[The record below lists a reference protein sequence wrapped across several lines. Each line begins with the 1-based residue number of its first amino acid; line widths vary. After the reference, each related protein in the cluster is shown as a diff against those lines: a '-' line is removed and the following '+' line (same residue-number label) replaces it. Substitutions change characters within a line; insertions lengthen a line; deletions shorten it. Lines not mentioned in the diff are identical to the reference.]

1 MSAVERRIDEVGRQ
15 TILVMAV
22 PYVLATA
29 LAFNLRARYNVV
41 APDLDAGETVPSKQ
55 WDGVLSLAGVPIPT
69 GISRL
74 VIELPDT
81 SFDEPVMVTVND
93 RTTPVHVTGAR
104 AIQEVVALLE
114 HHLSAA

>member
-29 LAFNLRARYNVV
+29 LAFNLRGRYNVV

-55 WDGVLSLAGVPIPT
+55 WDAVLSLAGVPIPT

-81 SFDEPVMVTVND
+81 SFDEPVMVRVDD
-93 RTTPVHVTGAR
+93 RTTPVHVMGAR
-104 AIQEVVALLE
+104 PIQEVVALLE